1 MLHNCLCPPFDQ
13 TRTSCTRKEL
23 TVLITDLDI
32 KEDALQTVSRRAD
45 VGVVRGERESVCVG
59 EGVKAERFVHWWRK
73 GDFEASVV
81 GGDWKP
87 REKGHHGKGKR
98 AEHCGSYLLSCSH
111 GETGSKLKT

>member
-45 VGVVRGERESVCVG
+45 VGVVRGERERVCVG
-59 EGVKAERFVHWWRK
+59 EGVKAERFVHWW
-73 GDFEASVV
+73 
-81 GGDWKP
+81 
-87 REKGHHGKGKR
+87 EKGRLRSIRSGRRLEATREGTPRQRKESGALR
-98 AEHCGSYLLSCSH
+98 VVPAQLQPW
-111 GETGSKLKT
+111 